1 MSNVLRGTVLTPE
14 EIRGSA
20 TTSDVLLGEVSAP
33 DEIHGTAATPD
44 VLRGTVLNPEK
55 IYGKSAY
62 EIAVMYGKADGM
74 TEKEWLESLYA
85 DVIVR
90 EELKEFLREQI
101 STHNTHAEAHND
113 IRVMLGELNT
123 KLTNFLNGEFDA
135 DLDQAIEIV
144 EYIKA
149 NRGLIDAVTKA
160 KVNVTDIVDDL
171 ITPFKDRP
179 LSANQGALLNNLI
192 NSLDTRVKAIEQIP
206 YAEEVSV

>member
-1 MSNVLRGTVLTPE
+1 MSETILRGSLQSGNERLRGT
-14 EIRGSA
+14 IRGSDA
-20 TTSDVLLGEVSAP
+20 LNGSLQNEDK
-33 DEIHGTAATPD
+33 EIKGA
-44 VLRGTVLNPEK
+44 LLNPEK

-62 EIAVMYGKADGM
+62 EIALMHGFEG
-74 TEKEWLESLYA
+74 TEEEWLESLYA

-90 EELKEFLREQI
+90 EELKELLREQI

-160 KVNVTDIVDDL
+160 KVNVTDIIDDL

-179 LSANQGALLNNLI
+179 LSANQGAILNNLI
-192 NSLDTRVKAIEQIP
+192 AALDTRVKAIEQIP